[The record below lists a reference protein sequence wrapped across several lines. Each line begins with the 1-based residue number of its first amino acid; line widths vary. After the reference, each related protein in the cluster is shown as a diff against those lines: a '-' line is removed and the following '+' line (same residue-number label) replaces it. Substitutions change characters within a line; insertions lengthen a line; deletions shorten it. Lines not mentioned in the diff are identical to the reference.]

1 MTDDSD
7 QNSNRKSDYE
17 NYLCIPFYPKQV
29 QNAQYAIR
37 AFNVE
42 LASIPESVSSAMIGK
57 MRTQFW
63 KDTIDKTFAVS

>member
-1 MTDDSD
+1 MRFD
-7 QNSNRKSDYE
+7 RKHDYE
-17 NYLCIPFYPKQV
+17 NYLCIPFYPREL

-42 LASIPESVSSAMIGK
+42 LASIRENVSNPMIGK

-63 KDTIDKTFAVS
+63 KETIDKTFAVSCKA